1 MDAGPSSSSTTA
13 TTRSDVWKFLRKI
26 PPGKAKCTLC
36 VPVTTSTGEICTV
49 DDTARVYMHVS
60 NTFSVPPLQTVITNN
75 GWLLMYVMKAN
86 PTQIRRFGLL

>member
-1 MDAGPSSSSTTA
+1 MHYTQIHSRT
-13 TTRSDVWKFLRKI
+13 
-26 PPGKAKCTLC
+26 C
-36 VPVTTSTGEICTV
+36 VSLPVTTSTGEICTV